1 MDVLPETIGRTL
13 GFCVGNGSPGDDML
27 GCRGQADI
35 MVSSEDFG
43 RTVGLRDALAKAA
56 KRPRQGRRNLVSA
69 KNSPALKAKRVERK
83 PNTSLKAKRVERKVK
98 ESLKGEAV
106 LSAKEMRLRARLDA
120 ASRLSNL
127 PRALSQWD
135 HHRCRRSCRYHRCQ
149 EGPFRHQRPRSGT
162 APRPG
167 SHGRR
172 IPAASVARHHSA
184 TSAAPAG

>member
-83 PNTSLKAKRVERKVK
+83 VK

-120 ASRLSNL
+120 AWRLSNL
-127 PRALSQWD
+127 PRALSQ
-135 HHRCRRSCRYHRCQ
+135 
-149 EGPFRHQRPRSGT
+149 
-162 APRPG
+162 
-167 SHGRR
+167 
-172 IPAASVARHHSA
+172 
-184 TSAAPAG
+184 

>member
-69 KNSPALKAKRVERK
+69 KNSPA
-83 PNTSLKAKRVERKVK
+83 LKAKRVERKVK